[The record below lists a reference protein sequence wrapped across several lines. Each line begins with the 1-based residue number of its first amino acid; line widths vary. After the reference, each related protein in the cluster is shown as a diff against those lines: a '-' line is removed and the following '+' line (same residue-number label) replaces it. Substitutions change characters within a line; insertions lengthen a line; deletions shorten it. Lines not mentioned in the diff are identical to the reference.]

1 MLSCLIFKT
10 YSLIKFVLK
19 YQNKIIEILRFTR
32 DINRIHN
39 YYQILYHIYNKKYK
53 INIMFNSNVFSFCS
67 SI

>member
-19 YQNKIIEILRFTR
+19 YQNEIIEILKFTR